1 MGITL
6 LIYNILFLSF
16 YCLQDIQ
23 WCPFFILNISK
34 YHWFL
39 VLDQLARSLLR
50 LVVFLFKSTFGIIG
64 SLHFII
70 IVNILLCHYFLHLA
84 VLLIFSV
91 FAVLNFFSLC
101 ISVFDVLFTNFF
113 RSLFSSLSSFL
124 TCIFKFYIS
133 IVLAAFDKL
142 LCHNLP
148 R

>member
-1 MGITL
+1 MGITF

-23 WCPFFILNISK
+23 WCPFFILDISK

-39 VLDQLARSLLR
+39 VLDQLARSLWR

-84 VLLIFSV
+84 VLLIF
-91 FAVLNFFSLC
+91 FSLC
-101 ISVFDVLFTNFF
+101 CIIKFFQSAFQSLMFFLLISLDEYLDHCFLVFL
-113 RSLFSSLSSFL
+113 LFSHVYLSF
-124 TCIFKFYIS
+124 I
-133 IVLAAFDKL
+133 
-142 LCHNLP
+142 
-148 R
+148 